1 MATALI
7 VSAPAMEEMPII
19 DEAESRNIST
29 TFLAYDFIDLID
41 MVAPPYLVK
50 NND

>member
-19 DEAESRNIST
+19 DEADSRNISA
-29 TFLAYDFIDLID
+29 TFLAYDFTDLID
-41 MVAPPYLVK
+41 MVAPTYLIN